1 MLPTAT
7 LLLGLAGTA
16 LGFNT
21 CRSIAGEVS
30 SATDVYYPARKSQNV
45 VWNLGLLKMSAS
57 SFLGILG
64 YTKTPFGIKGGGHAT
79 NQGFS
84 STTGVQI
91 AMTRFDEITYDST
104 TQTAVIGA
112 GNIWDDV
119 YEVLNAQGV
128 NVLGGRLTGIG
139 VAGLTL
145 GGGYSYLS
153 NQYGLAIDNVVAY
166 ELVVPNATVVTVTEE
181 NDPDLFFSLKGGSNN
196 YGIVTRFTLKT
207 HPQGAVWGGA
217 ASSLLG
223 PVPFQDG
230 KMYTKNV
237 VTFRYLRP
245 VFLIGKCI
253 GPSSAYNASY
263 TSAFNAA
270 AVKFCSE
277 VTDPKAAMVIV
288 YGYTSGQVFLSTQMF
303 YDDPTPPDGIFNDFL
318 AIPASAQDITTRSF
332 FDLINSTFAST
343 NVAAGYRYIPALLT
357 ACAARTV
364 YNHIPTLEYSESFI
378 EGIVDELNFWGP
390 TLSVYGELSV
400 TYGVEPFLPS
410 LLTHAPV
417 GSSAYPSSRDHVVFP
432 TIISFEWVSES
443 EDDVFHD
450 AARQT
455 ADRLGVASESIYP
468 NYAIYDTPVVDMYGE
483 EGVKRMEATR
493 ERVDPYGVMLLTG
506 GFKV

>member
-21 CRSIAGEVS
+21 CQSIADAVS
-30 SATDVYYPARKSQNV
+30 SATDVYYPGSSSYVADNEHYATSSSQASNCSV
-45 VWNLGLLKMSAS
+45 EPGSAEDVGII
-57 SFLGILG
+57 LNILG
-64 YTKTPFGIKGGGHAT
+64 KTKTPFGIKGGGHAT

-91 AMTRFDEITYDST
+91 AMTRFNEVTYDST

-119 YEVLNAQGV
+119 YEILNAQGV
-128 NVLGGRLTGIG
+128 NVLGGRVTGVG

-166 ELVVPNATVVTVTEE
+166 ELVVPNATVVTVTEA
-181 NDPDLFFSLKGGSNN
+181 NDPDLFFSLKGGGNN

-207 HPQGAVWGGA
+207 HLQGAVWGGA
-217 ASSLLG
+217 AS
-223 PVPFQDG
+223 
-230 KMYTKNV
+230 
-237 VTFRYLRP
+237 
-245 VFLIGKCI
+245 
-253 GPSSAYNASY
+253 YNASY
-263 TSAFNAA
+263 ISAFNAA

-277 VTDPKAAMVIV
+277 VTDPKAAMVMAYV
-288 YGYTSGQVFLSTQMF
+288 YNSGQVSLSAQMF
-303 YDDPTPPDGIFNDFL
+303 YDGPTPPDGIFDDFL

-332 FDLINSTFAST
+332 FDLIDSTSVST
-343 NVAAGYRYIPALLT
+343 NAAAGY
-357 ACAARTV
+357 RTV
-364 YNHIPTLEYSESFI
+364 YNHIPTLEYSQSFI
-378 EGIVDELNFWGP
+378 EGIIDELNFWGP
-390 TLSVYGELSV
+390 TLSAHGGLSV
-400 TYGVEPFLPS
+400 TYAVEPFLPS
-410 LLTHAPV
+410 LLTHAPA
-417 GSSAYPSSRDHVVFP
+417 GSSAYPGSRDHVVFP
-432 TIISFEWVSES
+432 SIVGLEWVSES

-450 AARQT
+450 AARKT
-455 ADRLGVASESIYP
+455 AEKLGVEGESVYP